1 MFLLQLKKLYQLKFP
16 NRSVEK
22 LVSTLLTGLQGAT
35 HYKVTEGA
43 SDSYTFVSF
52 IAECVETVT
61 DYGTQAL
68 KPGDILVVDNAPI
81 HHSELAR
88 ILKQWLSQPRELMW
102 CSHPK
107 NPIEGCFSQIKSIL
121 RRPSYGNILHSNLH
135 AAIYSAT
142 KMITSSDMH
151 AYFRHTGFLNC

>member
-1 MFLLQLKKLYQLKFP
+1 M
-16 NRSVEK
+16 
-22 LVSTLLTGLQGAT
+22 TGLQGAT

-68 KPGDILVVDNAPI
+68 KPGDILVDENAPI

-88 ILKQWLSQPRELMW
+88 ILKQWLSQQGIDVVFT
-102 CSHPK
+102 PK
-107 NPIEGCFSQIKSIL
+107 YSPDMNPIEGCFSQIKSIL

>member
-1 MFLLQLKKLYQLKFP
+1 M
-16 NRSVEK
+16 
-22 LVSTLLTGLQGAT
+22 TGLQGAT

-52 IAECVETVT
+52 IAEGVETVT

-88 ILKQWLSQPRELMW
+88 ILKQWLSQQGIDVVFT
-102 CSHPK
+102 PK
-107 NPIEGCFSQIKSIL
+107 YSPDMNPIEGCFSQIKSML
-121 RRPSYGNILHSNLH
+121 RRPSYMNILHSNLH
-135 AAIYSAT
+135 AAINSAT

-151 AYFRHTGFLNC
+151 AYFRHTGFLNY

>member
-1 MFLLQLKKLYQLKFP
+1 M
-16 NRSVEK
+16 
-22 LVSTLLTGLQGAT
+22 
-35 HYKVTEGA
+35 
-43 SDSYTFVSF
+43 
-52 IAECVETVT
+52 ETVT

-88 ILKQWLSQPRELMW
+88 ILKQWLSQQGIDVVFT
-102 CSHPK
+102 PK
-107 NPIEGCFSQIKSIL
+107 YSPDMNPIEGCFSQIKSIL

>member
-1 MFLLQLKKLYQLKFP
+1 M
-16 NRSVEK
+16 
-22 LVSTLLTGLQGAT
+22 
-35 HYKVTEGA
+35 A

-61 DYGTQAL
+61 DYGSQAL

-88 ILKQWLSQPRELMW
+88 ILKQWLSQQGIDVVFT
-102 CSHPK
+102 PK
-107 NPIEGCFSQIKSIL
+107 YSPDMNPIEGCFSQIKSIL

>member
-1 MFLLQLKKLYQLKFP
+1 M
-16 NRSVEK
+16 
-22 LVSTLLTGLQGAT
+22 TGLLGAT

-52 IAECVETVT
+52 ISEGVETVT

-88 ILKQWLSQPRELMW
+88 ILKQWLSQQGIDVVFT
-102 CSHPK
+102 PK
-107 NPIEGCFSQIKSIL
+107 YSPDMNPIEGCFSQIKSML
-121 RRPSYGNILHSNLH
+121 RRPSYMNILHSNLH

>member
-1 MFLLQLKKLYQLKFP
+1 M
-16 NRSVEK
+16 
-22 LVSTLLTGLQGAT
+22 TGLGAT

-52 IAECVETVT
+52 IAESVETVT

-88 ILKQWLSQPRELMW
+88 ILKQWLSQQGIDVVFT
-102 CSHPK
+102 PK
-107 NPIEGCFSQIKSIL
+107 YSPDMNPIEGCFSQIKSIL

-142 KMITSSDMH
+142 KMIPSSDMH